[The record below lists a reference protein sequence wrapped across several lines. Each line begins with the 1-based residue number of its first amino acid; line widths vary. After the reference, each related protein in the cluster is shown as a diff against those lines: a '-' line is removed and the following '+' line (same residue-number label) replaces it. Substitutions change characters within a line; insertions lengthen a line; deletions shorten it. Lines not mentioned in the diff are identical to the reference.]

1 MEEFNQYTPIN
12 QYNPTLIQRLK
23 QYWMECKR
31 VLKSTRKPTM
41 EEFKTIVKISGLGLI
56 GIGAIGFFI
65 HLIKEIV
72 KRGGS
77 I

>member
-1 MEEFNQYTPIN
+1 MEEFNQFN
-12 QYNPTLIQRLK
+12 QYNLTLIQRLK
-23 QYWMECKR
+23 QQWIECKR

-56 GIGAIGFFI
+56 GIGSIGFLI
-65 HLIKEIV
+65 HLVKEIV

-77 I
+77 L

>member
-1 MEEFNQYTPIN
+1 MDIYFTGLRQALRNYFQ
-12 QYNPTLIQRLK
+12 
-23 QYWMECKR
+23 ECNR

-41 EEFKTIVKISGLGLI
+41 EEFKVIVKISGLGI
-56 GIGAIGFFI
+56 IAIGAIGFLI

-77 I
+77 F